1 MRQLTKGN
9 PTPPALRT
17 GRPALSL
24 IALLLMAAC
33 SSPQEDIQVWMD
45 DQSRHMVGKVQQLPE
60 IKPAE
65 QVAYVGYDYPD
76 PFRPAATAIDLD
88 MSTSEFRPDLTR
100 RREPLEAFALET
112 LAFVGTLEMGSEKI
126 ALVMFQA
133 PAGGGAAGQGDGTLY
148 QIRKGNYMGQDF
160 GLVAEINDT
169 ELTLKELVEDL
180 NGEWGERVTTMELK
194 DPLAEEASK

>member
-1 MRQLTKGN
+1 MRQPIKGM
-9 PTPPALRT
+9 PFPPGSWPKRA
-17 GRPALSL
+17 AVSL
-24 IALLLMAAC
+24 IFLLMAAC

-45 DQSRHMVGKVQQLPE
+45 EQSRNMAGEVEPLPE

-65 QVAYVGYDYPD
+65 QVSYVGYDYPD

-88 MSTSEFRPDLTR
+88 MPSEFRPDLTR
-100 RREPLEAFALET
+100 RREPLEAYALET
-112 LAFVGTLEMGSEKI
+112 LAFVGTLEMNAEKI
-126 ALVMFQA
+126 ALIMFQA
-133 PAGGGAAGQGDGTLY
+133 PTKSAKKEQGDGTLY

-194 DPLAEEASK
+194 DPLAEEAPK